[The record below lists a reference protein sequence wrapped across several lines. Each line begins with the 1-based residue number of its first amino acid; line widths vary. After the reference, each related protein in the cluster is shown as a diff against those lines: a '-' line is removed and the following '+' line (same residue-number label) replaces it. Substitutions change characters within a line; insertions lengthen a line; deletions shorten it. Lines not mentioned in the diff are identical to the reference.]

1 LRDVNREAKNAGIC
15 RLFRRSDDSTKGC
28 QPVLLLDHIIFTPKC
43 TGRPGLLRKPALSWC
58 ARYESANA
66 GHDDLRETIAPMQKG
81 RSVSA
86 AASFCLSIVSV
97 GLDPTSGLSLA

>member
-1 LRDVNREAKNAGIC
+1 
-15 RLFRRSDDSTKGC
+15 
-28 QPVLLLDHIIFTPKC
+28 
-43 TGRPGLLRKPALSWC
+43 LSWC

-97 GLDPTSGLSLA
+97 GLDPTSGLSLD